1 MALSTTDNGA
11 IALKSTSNVIVDFFS
26 MFLRGIDT
34 KLMSDYLEKCWETDP
49 RKTVAIIFNARDR
62 EEGKKE
68 KNISNRAMIWLRRN
82 KQKTYLKNINKYVTK
97 YGCWKDIT
105 YIARK
110 NPINNL
116 IELNL
121 IRDQLRV
128 DCQNLKTGNNNEVSL
143 CAKWCPSERDKND
156 KEFAMASIIAKEL
169 FPNDSKNME
178 KYRKDVIVPLRKQIR
193 IVEHFM
199 TSNRWTQIQYD
210 KVPAVASKRLRN
222 AFMKHDPDGYSDF
235 LQKVASGEKRIK
247 ITGLLPHELVGY
259 YLKNNVT
266 SPDETI
272 ELQWKTLVEATKT
285 SGTLNNI
292 LPIVDVS
299 GSMYDNA
306 SNVPPIYVSIA
317 LGILIA
323 ECNTGQLHRKVV
335 SFHEEP
341 SIFSIKG
348 ETLFEQVNNLSKIS
362 AGLNTNF
369 EAVFDLLLNAAEMFD
384 IKQDNMPNMVVVL
397 SDMQYDEASN
407 NVSENTLHNS
417 ILAKYETK
425 GYNPPKFVYWNLSS
439 QHDET
444 FPVKSVTDNVALISG
459 FSEQLLKV
467 FMNNNDFNPE
477 SIVNE
482 ILSKYETEV
491 ELDPDDV

>member
-11 IALKSTSNVIVDFFS
+11 VALKSTSNVIVDFFS
-26 MFLRGIDT
+26 MFLRCIDT
-34 KLMSDYLEKCWETDP
+34 ELMSDYLEKCWKTDP

-62 EEGKKE
+62 EAGKKE

-82 KQKTYLKNINKYVTK
+82 KQNTYLKNIHKYVTK

-110 NPINNL
+110 NPINNHL
-116 IELNL
+116 ELNL
-121 IRDQLRV
+121 ITNQLRL
-128 DCQNLKTGNNNEVSL
+128 DYQNLKTGKNNEVSL

-156 KEFAMASIIAKEL
+156 KEFGMASKVADEL
-169 FPNDSKNME
+169 FPNDTKKME
-178 KYRKDVIVPLRKQIR
+178 KYRKEIIVPLRKQIK
-193 IVEHFM
+193 IVEQLM
-199 TSNRWTQIQYD
+199 TSNRWKQIQYD

-222 AFMKHDPDGYSDF
+222 AFMKHDPDGYNDF
-235 LQKVASGEKRIK
+235 LQKVARGEKKIK
-247 ITGLLPHELVGY
+247 ITGILPHELVGY

-272 ELQWKTLVEATKT
+272 ELQWKTLVEATKNL
-285 SGTLNNI
+285 GTLNNI

-299 GSMYDNA
+299 GSMYSTPA
-306 SNVPPIYVSIA
+306 NVPPIYVSIA

-323 ECNTGQLHRKVV
+323 ECNTGPLHRKVV
-335 SFHEEP
+335 SFHKEP

-369 EAVFDLLLNAAEMFD
+369 EAVFDLLLNAAEMFN
-384 IKQDNMPNMVVVL
+384 INQENMPDMVVVL

-407 NVSENTLHNS
+407 NVTENTLHNS
-417 ILAKYETK
+417 ILTKYETK
-425 GYNPPKFVYWNLSS
+425 GYNPPKFIYWNLSS

-444 FPVKSVTDNVALISG
+444 FPVKSVTDNVAIISG

-467 FMNNNDFNPE
+467 FINSDDFNPE

-482 ILSKYETEV
+482 ILSKYENEI
-491 ELDPDDV
+491 EIDPVDI

>member
-1 MALSTTDNGA
+1 MALSTTENGA

-34 KLMSDYLEKCWETDP
+34 NLMSDYLEKCWETDP

-82 KQKTYLKNINKYVTK
+82 KKNTYLKNIHKYVTK

-105 YIARK
+105 YIAIK
-110 NPINNL
+110 NPINNHL
-116 IELNL
+116 ELNL
-121 IRDQLRV
+121 ITNQLKI
-128 DCQNLKTGNNNEVSL
+128 DYQNLTTGKNNEVSL
-143 CAKWCPSERDKND
+143 CAKWCSSERDKND
-156 KEFAMASIIAKEL
+156 KEFGMASKIAEEL
-169 FPNDSKNME
+169 FPNEANKME
-178 KYRKDVIVPLRKQIR
+178 KYRKDVIVPLRKQIS

-199 TSNRWTQIQYD
+199 SDNRWTQIQYD
-210 KVPAVASKRLRN
+210 KVPAVASKRFRK
-222 AFMKHDPDGYSDF
+222 AFMKHDPDGYNDF
-235 LQKVASGEKRIK
+235 LQKVARGEKKIK
-247 ITGLLPHELVGY
+247 ITGLLPHELVRY
-259 YLKNNVT
+259 YLKSNVT

-272 ELQWKTLVEATKT
+272 ELQWKTLVEATKNL
-285 SGTLNNI
+285 GTLNNI

-299 GSMYDNA
+299 GSMYDIHNNL
-306 SNVPPIYVSIA
+306 SPIYVSIA

-323 ECNTGQLHRKVV
+323 ECNTGPLHRKVV
-335 SFHEEP
+335 SFHAEP
-341 SIFSIKG
+341 SIFSIEG
-348 ETLFEQVNNLSKIS
+348 DTLFEQVNNLSRIS

-369 EAVFDLLLNAAEMFD
+369 EAVFDLLLNAAELFD
-384 IKQDNMPNMVVVL
+384 IKQENMPDTVVVL

-417 ILAKYETK
+417 IITKYETK
-425 GYNPPKFVYWNLSS
+425 GYKSPKFIYWNLSS
-439 QHDET
+439 QHNET
-444 FPVKSVTDNVALISG
+444 FPVKSVTDNVAIISG

-467 FMNNNDFNPE
+467 FMNSNDFNPE

-482 ILSKYETEV
+482 ILSKYENEV
-491 ELDPDDV
+491 EIDPNDI

>member
-1 MALSTTDNGA
+1 MALSTTENGA
-11 IALKSTSNVIVDFFS
+11 VALKSTSNVIVDFFS

-34 KLMSDYLEKCWETDP
+34 ELMSDYLEKCWETDP

-68 KNISNRAMIWLRRN
+68 KNISNRAMIWLRRH
-82 KQKTYLKNINKYVTK
+82 KHQTYLKNINKYVTK

-121 IRDQLRV
+121 IINQLRL
-128 DCQNLKTGNNNEVSL
+128 DCQNLKTVKQNEVSL

-156 KEFAMASIIAKEL
+156 REFGMASIIAEEL
-169 FPNDSKNME
+169 FPNEANKME

-199 TSNRWTQIQYD
+199 TANRWTQIQYD

-222 AFMKHDPDGYSDF
+222 AFMKHDPDGYQEF
-235 LQKVASGEKRIK
+235 LQKVASGEKKIK
-247 ITGLLPHELVGY
+247 ITGLLPHELVEC
-259 YLKNNVT
+259 YLKNKVS

-272 ELQWKTLVEATKT
+272 ELQWKTLVETTKN
-285 SGTLNNI
+285 SGTLSNI

-299 GSMYDNA
+299 GSMYDIC
-306 SNVPPIYVSIA
+306 SNVTPIYVAIA

-323 ECNTGQLHRKVV
+323 ECNTGPLHRKVV
-335 SFHEEP
+335 SFHTEP
-341 SIFSIKG
+341 CIFSIEG

-369 EAVFDLLLNAAEMFD
+369 EAVFDLLLNAAEMFN
-384 IKQDNMPNMVVVL
+384 IKQENMPDTVVVL
-397 SDMQYDEASN
+397 SDMQYDKASN

-417 ILAKYETK
+417 ILTKYETK
-425 GYNPPKFVYWNLSS
+425 GYKPPKFIYWNLSS

-444 FPVKSVTDNVALISG
+444 FPVKSVTDNVAIISG

-467 FMNNNDFNPE
+467 FMNSNDFNPE

-482 ILSKYETEV
+482 ILSKYENEV
-491 ELDPDDV
+491 EIDPKDI